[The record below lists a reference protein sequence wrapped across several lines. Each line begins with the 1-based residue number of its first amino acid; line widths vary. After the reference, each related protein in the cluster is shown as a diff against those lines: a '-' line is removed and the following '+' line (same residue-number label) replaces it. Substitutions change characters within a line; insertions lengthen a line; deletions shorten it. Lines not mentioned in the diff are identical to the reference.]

1 MRDWYAAREIVSE
14 ATSSVQIVPDNL
26 EIVSFPTVG
35 ALWSWLEQHHQTHPG
50 VWVRLQKS
58 TSSVPSVRFDDVL
71 EAGIAYGWSEST
83 RRRDSSTA
91 YLQKFTPRR
100 TRGTT
105 SDRND
110 RIADRLESDGKLTPA
125 GRRALGRQLPTGAGS
140 RSPCG
145 WRDRSLQVQST
156 AAAGEVQ
163 TSRIF

>member
-14 ATSSVQIVPDNL
+14 ATSSVQIVPDDL
-26 EIVSFPTVG
+26 EIISFPTVG

-83 RRRDSSTA
+83 
-91 YLQKFTPRR
+91 PRR
-100 TRGTT
+100 TRSTT

-110 RIADRLESDGKLTPA
+110 RIADRLGSDGKLTPA
-125 GRRALGRQLPTGAGS
+125 GRRALGR
-140 RSPCG
+140 
-145 WRDRSLQVQST
+145 
-156 AAAGEVQ
+156 
-163 TSRIF
+163 